1 MQDIKKQNIWL
12 LIIGLLAIASGL
24 WVLFSPITALVTS
37 ALILG
42 IVFIVMGVGYL
53 MVFRNTDD
61 YMMLVLGIL
70 DILLGLI
77 FLINLGVT
85 AITMPIIFALWC
97 VFVGIS
103 QLVAA
108 FQVREMP
115 DSPWGVLL
123 LSGILGILF
132 GALIFFYPVVG
143 TFTITVFMGGYLI
156 LYGVFELLRAIRVV
170 R

>member
-1 MQDIKKQNIWL
+1 MQDITKQNIWL

-24 WVLFSPITALVTS
+24 WILFSPITALVTS

-42 IVFIVMGVGYL
+42 AVFIIMGAGYL
-53 MVFRNTDD
+53 MVFRDTRD
-61 YMMLVLGIL
+61 YMMLLLGIL
-70 DILLGLI
+70 DLLLGLI
-77 FLINLGVT
+77 FLTNLGIT
-85 AITMPIIFALWC
+85 AMSMPIVFALWC
-97 VFVGIS
+97 FFVGVS
-103 QLVAA
+103 QLVAS

-132 GALIFFYPVVG
+132 GGLIFFYPVVG

-156 LYGVFELLRAIRVV
+156 LYGVFELLRSMRIAQ
-170 R
+170 